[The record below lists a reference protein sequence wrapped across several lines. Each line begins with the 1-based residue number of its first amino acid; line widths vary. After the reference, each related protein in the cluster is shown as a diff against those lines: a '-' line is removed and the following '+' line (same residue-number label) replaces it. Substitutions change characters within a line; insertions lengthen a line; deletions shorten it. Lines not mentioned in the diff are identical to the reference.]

1 MSEVVGTP
9 GGVSGGDQA
18 QDGPVVVASDDR
30 VQELLDLLSDP
41 RCRSILAATT
51 DADRS
56 ARELA
61 DCCDVPLS
69 TTYRKLDELVEA
81 GLLAERTRVRR
92 AGKHPSEFRRVV
104 DEVVVS
110 VRPSGDTRLVVL
122 ER

>member
-1 MSEVVGTP
+1 MSEAIRTRAGT
-9 GGVSGGDQA
+9 VEETTE
-18 QDGPVVVASDDR
+18 GPIVVATEDR
-30 VQELLDLLSDP
+30 VQNLLDLLSDP
-41 RCRSILAATT
+41 GCRSILAATT
-51 DADRS
+51 DTARS

-61 DCCDVPLS
+61 DSCDVPLS
-69 TTYRKLDELVEA
+69 TTYRKLDDLVDA

-110 VRPSGDTRLVVL
+110 VRPTGDTRLVVL

>member
-1 MSEVVGTP
+1 MGEVVGTP
-9 GGVSGGDQA
+9 RGVSDGDQKR
-18 QDGPVVVASDDR
+18 DDPVVVAGDGR

-51 DADRS
+51 DTARS

-61 DCCDVPLS
+61 ECCDVPLS

-81 GLLAERTRVRR
+81 ELLSERPRVRR

-110 VRPSGDTRLVVL
+110 VRPTGDTRLVVL